1 MATKAKTDKQL
12 PRFQERY
19 EKKPAAKKAAKK

>member
-1 MATKAKTDKQL
+1 VIPGNPDAW

-19 EKKPAAKKAAKK
+19 EKLLGPLDGADG